1 MTRGRP
7 PRQATG
13 EAFVIAQKRGAVI
26 DISGV
31 KNPLAD
37 LVIFCSCSTTFV
49 RVKRTRAH
57 ISSMP
62 DITAKFE
69 HEILLLTT
77 IPLTN
82 VLFRELWVRSPR
94 GSWQYFRILDEGIM
108 EIRSNGACGH
118 EAINDTM
125 PVLPPGPAEVLPHM
139 ANGILRPGA
148 GLGFTCPFFVQMREG
163 VGP

>member
-13 EAFVIAQKRGAVI
+13 EAFDIAQKRGAAI
-26 DISGV
+26 NISGV

-37 LVIFCSCSTTFV
+37 LVIFCPISTTFV
-49 RVKRTRAH
+49 RVKRTRTH

-69 HEILLLTT
+69 HEIFLLRR

-94 GSWQYFRILDEGIM
+94 GSWQYFRIVAEGII
-108 EIRSNGACGH
+108 EIHSNGGFGH
-118 EAINDTM
+118 EMVDNTKLA
-125 PVLPPGPAEVLPHM
+125 LPPGPAVVLPHM
-139 ANGILRPGA
+139 ANKVLTSGTGA
-148 GLGFTCPFFVQMREG
+148 GFICPFFEQMKG
-163 VGP
+163 SVSP